1 MTALWWPV
9 IAAAAVSAAISLI
22 ALWWNSRQA
31 RLDRRRELFGRA
43 FAAVAAYREFAYI
56 VRRRDDSDEAR
67 TVINR
72 DLSKVQA
79 ALHHHEALVRV
90 EAPKVAEHYSELIRQ
105 ARFIAGDAI
114 RKGWDAEP
122 ARSDAHMHIKAVDLA
137 PLGIYENQYLLA
149 VQKHLS
155 LRSRVKLSRR

>member
-1 MTALWWPV
+1 MTPLWWPV
-9 IAAAAVSAAISLI
+9 IVAAGVSAVVALI
-22 ALWWNSRQA
+22 VLWWNSRQT
-31 RLDRRRELFGRA
+31 RLDRQRELFGRA

-56 VRRRDDSDEAR
+56 VRRRDDSNEAR
-67 TVINR
+67 TIINR

-114 RKGWDAEP
+114 RKGWNAEP
-122 ARSDAHMHIKAVDLA
+122 ARSDAHMHIETVDLS
-137 PLGIYENQYLLA
+137 PLITYENQYLQE
-149 VQKHLS
+149 VQRHLS
-155 LRSRVKLSRR
+155 LRSRIKLGRR

>member
-1 MTALWWPV
+1 MTSLWWPV
-9 IAAAAVSAAISLI
+9 IAAAGVSAVVSLI
-22 ALWWNSRQA
+22 VLWWNSRQA

-43 FAAVAAYREFAYI
+43 FAAVAAYREFVYI

-90 EAPKVAEHYSELIRQ
+90 EAPKVAEYYSELIRQ
-105 ARFIAGDAI
+105 ARLIASNAI
-114 RKGWDAEP
+114 HKGWNAEP
-122 ARSDAHMHIKAVDLA
+122 ARSDAHMHIETVDLS
-137 PLGIYENQYLLA
+137 PLDTYENQYLLA

-155 LRSRVKLSRR
+155 LRSRVNLSRR